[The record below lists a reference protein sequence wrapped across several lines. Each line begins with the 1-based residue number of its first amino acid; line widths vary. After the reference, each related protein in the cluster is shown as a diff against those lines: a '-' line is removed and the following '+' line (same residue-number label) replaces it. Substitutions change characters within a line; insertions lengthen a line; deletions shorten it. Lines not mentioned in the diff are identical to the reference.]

1 MSHSGRNR
9 TAPGPPGLPLL
20 GNLLPFR
27 RDVLGL
33 LLASRAAYGDV
44 VRFRL
49 GPMVLHLVAHPD
61 GIRHVLQE
69 RAEQYDKTTRSSSK
83 IRGLTGLSLL
93 TASGALW
100 HRQRRLVQPG
110 FRPAAVAGYVARMA
124 EATDAMLEGWQRRAG
139 EPFDVASDMM
149 RLTYS
154 IVGRALFSADVSGE
168 ADAVERAMAVLLSH
182 TYGRLQRI
190 VDLPLAV
197 PTPGNRRFRAAL
209 ATVDRVVFRILAER
223 RRTDPAEAPED
234 LLSTLLRQRDEET
247 GRGMSDEELR
257 NETIT
262 LLLAGHETT
271 ANALTWTLYLLARH
285 PEAMERLSDEVE
297 SVLGDRV
304 PGAADLAA
312 LPYTE
317 RVIREAMRLFPPIWI
332 LERRALAEDEIGGY
346 RIPAGSTVEVSP
358 WVTHR
363 HPAFWDEPERF
374 DPDRFTPERSAGRP
388 QLAYIPFGAG
398 PRYCVGGHFAMTEAL
413 VILARVSRITQSH
426 RLRLVP
432 GQTVEPLAGIT
443 LRARDGVRVR
453 LEPRS

>member
-1 MSHSGRNR
+1 M
-9 TAPGPPGLPLL
+9 
-20 GNLLPFR
+20 
-27 RDVLGL
+27 LGL
-33 LLASRAAYGDV
+33 LLASRAACGDV

-69 RAEQYDKTTRSSSK
+69 RAEQYDKETRSSSK
-83 IRGLTGLSLL
+83 IRGMTGLGLL

-110 FRPAAVAGYVARMA
+110 FRPVAVAGFVARMVD
-124 EATDAMLEGWQRRAG
+124 ATDAMLADWRCKSG
-139 EPFDVASDMM
+139 PFDIASEMM
-149 RLTYS
+149 RLTYT
-154 IVGRALFSADVSGE
+154 IVGRTLFSADVSGE
-168 ADAVERAMAVLLSH
+168 ADAVEQAMAVLLAH

-197 PTPGNRRFRAAL
+197 PTPGNRRFNAAL

-223 RRTDPAEAPED
+223 RRTDPEQQPED
-234 LLSTLLRQRDEET
+234 LLSILLRERDEET

-285 PEAMERLSDEVE
+285 PEAMDRMSDEVE
-297 SVLGDRV
+297 AVLGDRIPV
-304 PGAADLAA
+304 AADLAA
-312 LPYTE
+312 LAYTE
-317 RVIREAMRLFPPIWI
+317 RVVREAMRLFPPIWI
-332 LERRALAEDEIGGY
+332 LERRAVVEDEIGGY

-363 HPAFWDEPERF
+363 HPDFWEEPERF
-374 DPDRFTPERSAGRP
+374 DPDHFTLERSAGRP
-388 QLAYIPFGAG
+388 PLAYIPFGAG

-413 VILARVSRITQSH
+413 VILARVARLARTH

-432 GQTVEPLAGIT
+432 GHPVEPLPGIT
-443 LRARDGVRVR
+443 LRARQGVQVT

>member
-1 MSHSGRNR
+1 
-9 TAPGPPGLPLL
+9 
-20 GNLLPFR
+20 
-27 RDVLGL
+27 VLGL
-33 LLASRAAYGDV
+33 LLESRASYGDV

-61 GIRHVLQE
+61 GIRRVLQE
-69 RAEQYDKTTRSSSK
+69 CSEQYDKETRSSAK
-83 IRGLTGLSLL
+83 IRGMTGLGLL
-93 TASGALW
+93 TANGALW

-110 FRPAAVAGYVARMA
+110 FRPAAVAGFVARMVD
-124 EATDAMLEGWQRRAG
+124 ATDAMIEGWRRRAKSSG
-139 EPFDVASDMM
+139 PFDIASEMM
-149 RLTYS
+149 RLTYT
-154 IVGRALFSADVSGE
+154 IVGRTLFSADVSGD
-168 ADAVERAMAVLLSH
+168 ADAVEHAMAVLLAH

-197 PTPGNRRFRAAL
+197 PTPGNRCFNAAL

-223 RRTDPAEAPED
+223 RRTDPEHQPED
-234 LLSTLLRQRDEET
+234 LLSILLRERDEET

-271 ANALTWTLYLLARH
+271 ANSLTWTLYLLARH
-285 PEAMERLSDEVE
+285 PEAMDRLSDEVE
-297 SVLGDRV
+297 SVLGDRA
-304 PGAADLAA
+304 PAAADLAA
-312 LPYTE
+312 LSFTE
-317 RVIREAMRLFPPIWI
+317 RVIREAMRLYPPIWI
-332 LERRALAEDEIGGY
+332 LERRAVEEDEIGGY

-363 HPAFWDEPERF
+363 HPDFWEEPERF

-388 QLAYIPFGAG
+388 PLAYMPFGAG

-413 VILARVSRITQSH
+413 VILARVARLARSH

-432 GQTVEPLAGIT
+432 GQTVEPLPGIT
-443 LRARDGVRVR
+443 LRARQGVQVT
-453 LEPRS
+453 LEPRN